1 MIKRFIFI
9 LLAINTFNSI
19 GQLEIR
25 NTSLENPDEALLYR
39 QLYNLIEFKSAS
51 KDSIVKVLIENDTV
65 QRHINTFFIVPEADH
80 QSIDISAITLEGDTI
95 VFTLD
100 VKDFP
105 KPDLMLGDQ
114 KSGNLSK
121 AFLLQNPGLLYD
133 FPTDSKL
140 PFIYPVKSDLVIINK
155 KGKEKLIKINGN
167 AFSEKQ
173 MKQLSKLEIGETLI
187 FKNSISSCPTC
198 LDSRV
203 EAELT
208 FRLID

>member
-80 QSIDISAITLEGDTI
+80 HSIDISAITLEGDTI